1 MYTTYKLTIAAA
13 KMFVRSRQALFF
25 TLFFPVFIMLIFGYI
40 GFDKPA
46 TIDVGIAT
54 TTSSGADV
62 AQFVGQVEK
71 FPTLKVHVG
80 TLTDELAALQNGDR
94 SVVIELPQTLV
105 PSAGNQPKIIAHI
118 NESKQGEA
126 QAVVAILN
134 QFATQ
139 ATLQALHAQPI
150 FAVNSQIV
158 NSKNLRYID
167 FLIPGLIALSV
178 MQMSVF
184 SVAFV
189 FVQYKEKGVLK
200 RLLATPMSPWN
211 FIVAN
216 IIVRLTVAVVQAAIF
231 IAMGILLFHVHIF
244 GALWL
249 LALSI
254 VLGAIMFLGLGFTV
268 SGLAKTVDSVPVF
281 ANLVVFPMMFLGGTF
296 FAISTMPAWLQMIAK
311 FLPLTFFSTAVR
323 EVMTNGASIM
333 DIKWDLLGMVV
344 WGIILVTLATITFSF
359 QEKDSA

>member
-1 MYTTYKLTIAAA
+1 MYATYKLTIAAA

-25 TLFFPVFIMLIFGYI
+25 TLLFPVIIMLIFGYI
-40 GFDKPA
+40 GFDKPP
-46 TIDVGIAT
+46 TIDVGLSVT
-54 TTSSGADV
+54 NPT
-62 AQFVGQVEK
+62 AQTETFVKQLES
-71 FPTLKVHVG
+71 FPTFKVHEG
-80 TLTDELAALQNGDR
+80 TLANEMAALQNGDR
-94 SVVIELPQTLV
+94 AIVLEV
-105 PSAGNQPKIIAHI
+105 PSSLAPTHNTQPHIVAHI
-118 NESKQGEA
+118 NESKQAEA
-126 QAVVAILN
+126 QTAVTVLN

-139 ATLQALHAQPI
+139 ATLQALHAQPL
-150 FAVNSQIV
+150 FAIDSQIV

-200 RLLATPMSPWN
+200 RLLATPMRPWQ

-216 IIVRLTVAVVQAAIF
+216 IIVRLTTSVAQAAIF
-231 IAMGILLFHVHIF
+231 IGMGILLFHIHIY
-244 GALWL
+244 GSPLL

-254 VLGAIMFLGLGFTV
+254 LLGATMFLGLGFTV
-268 SGLAKTVDSVPVF
+268 SGLAKTVDTVPVF

-296 FAISTMPAWLQMIAK
+296 FAISNMPTWLQAVAK
-311 FLPLTFFSTAVR
+311 FLPLTFFSSAVR
-323 EVMTNGASIM
+323 SVMTDGATFF
-333 DIKWDLLGMVV
+333 DIKWDLLGMLV
-344 WGIILVTLATITFSF
+344 WAFILVTLSTITFSF